1 MGTSV
6 FISILSFAREY
17 NMNDRE
23 HLEQEINSLK
33 YELSVTIPQEMQDAV
48 EMGDLRENSEYTEIV
63 TRQQFA
69 GIRLNQL
76 LQRLAAYKNI
86 NLNLIPRD
94 KVGIGSIM
102 TVYHTEQNINKVFKV
117 VLAEISDEVSDIY
130 TEITSNSPIG
140 KSLYNK
146 TVGEQVVVSLPNGKA
161 TYKILDLLTIHDIQ
175 KGS

>member
-1 MGTSV
+1 
-6 FISILSFAREY
+6 
-17 NMNDRE
+17 
-23 HLEQEINSLK
+23 
-33 YELSVTIPQEMQDAV
+33 
-48 EMGDLRENSEYTEIV
+48 
-63 TRQQFA
+63 
-69 GIRLNQL
+69 
-76 LQRLAAYKNI
+76 
-86 NLNLIPRD
+86 
-94 KVGIGSIM
+94 M
-102 TVYHTEQNINKVFKV
+102 TVYHIEQNINKVFKV